1 MNKTKIDWCDR
12 TWNPVTGCRH
22 NCGYC
27 FARGFAQ
34 RFGGCVLH
42 QLDMEQCNIKTI
54 QCEFKPNEILS
65 LEEPLTRITKS
76 GYEVKAAYPAGFNPT
91 FHRYR
96 LDEPKHVKKP
106 QRIFAVDCGDLF
118 GTWVPNEWLLE
129 VFAAAAAAP
138 WHRYVYLTKAAL
150 GYYRL
155 NKPEISGAPQTK
167 AILPISVFGMSATN
181 DRDARRAMND
191 LGDVPKAAAA
201 LLCLEPLHERIYLD
215 RHQLSRIE
223 WVIVGAETGNRKGK
237 VTPRREWVQAIVD
250 TCREAGTPVFLK
262 GNLAAVWGDELI
274 QEYPAVLRGVGE

>member
-12 TWNPVTGCRH
+12 TWNPVTDCRH

-34 RFGGCVLH
+34 RFGGGGYDKNGHILPGAFEAEANGLH
-42 QLDMEQCNIKTI
+42 DLFDPEYRKTKAEQIA
-54 QCEFKPNEILS
+54 
-65 LEEPLTRITKS
+65 
-76 GYEVKAAYPAGFNPT
+76 KAPYPYGFAPT

-138 WHRYVYLTKAAL
+138 WHRYVFLTKAAL

-181 DRDARRAMND
+181 DRDARRAMTD

-250 TCREAGTPVFLK
+250 ACRAAGTPVFLK

-274 QEYPAVLRGVGE
+274 QEYPTVLRGVGE